1 MSIDIPKNRG
11 TLIELKNKKK
21 LYEKGQQLLKKKL
34 DGLVFELY
42 QRLRNIRN
50 LRVDMQEHLSKGY
63 NYLENYLET
72 KGLLGIFLNSLSPN
86 METEIKNWKTKSLMG
101 VRVFDYA
108 EDIIKKE
115 ALKVEDIDL
124 NLAKAKE
131 EFSHVLETII
141 KIAKEEDAIRKIL
154 EGIKK
159 TKRKKLFLEN
169 KIIPAIN
176 EKIKEIKQALG
187 DQMREEIVKIEK
199 IMYG

>member
-72 KGLLGIFLNSLSPN
+72 KGLTGIFLNSLSPN

-154 EGIKK
+154 EEIKK

-187 DQMREEIVKIEK
+187 DQMNEEIVKIENEVLA
-199 IMYG
+199 